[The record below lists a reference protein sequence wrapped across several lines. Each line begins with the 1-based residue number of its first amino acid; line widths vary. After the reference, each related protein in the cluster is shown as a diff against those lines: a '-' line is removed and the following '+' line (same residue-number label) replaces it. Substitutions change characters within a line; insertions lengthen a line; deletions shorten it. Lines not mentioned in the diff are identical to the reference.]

1 MSQMMPPD
9 LAAAMGGA
17 PGAAPIPSAASPDG
31 GGSLPPDL
39 AALLGGGGGAPNGEE
54 PQLPGIKDGTHG
66 GGQDALVAAIDAIQD
81 AIDNEADQEDIQ
93 VMLQCQAKLQAILAK
108 DQKAADSAMG
118 GNLPPAAARKMAGGL
133 GG

>member
-1 MSQMMPPD
+1 MSMMMPPD
-9 LAAAMGGA
+9 MAAAMGA
-17 PGAAPIPSAASPDG
+17 PAPAPAAG
-31 GGSLPPDL
+31 GLPPDIG
-39 AALLGGGGGAPNGEE
+39 ALLGGGGGAAD
-54 PQLPGIKDGTHG
+54 QSLPSVADGTHG
-66 GGQDALVAAIDAIQD
+66 GGQEALVAAIDALQD
-81 AIDNEADQEDIQ
+81 AIDAEADQEDIQ

>member
-9 LAAAMGGA
+9 LSAMIGAGAPAGGGGMPPDLSQLMGG
-17 PGAAPIPSAASPDG
+17 GAAPAPTPGDQPGASVRDG
-31 GGSLPPDL
+31 S
-39 AALLGGGGGAPNGEE
+39 
-54 PQLPGIKDGTHG
+54 HG
-66 GGQDALVAAIDAIQD
+66 GGQDALVNAIDSLQD